1 VLGFWVAAGL
11 GHRRVWAALCSA
23 RSPPGARARG
33 GELAGVLGVRWR
45 RENRGRGGRKGRTG
59 ADRSDPTV
67 REREREV
74 GRGASAEGSWAGAR
88 PTRGKRKKE
97 GRAGPEGGEREMSGP
112 AGWAPFHSLSFSTL
126 HQIKQFYLNSNTI

>member
-1 VLGFWVAAGL
+1 
-11 GHRRVWAALCSA
+11 
-23 RSPPGARARG
+23 
-33 GELAGVLGVRWR
+33 
-45 RENRGRGGRKGRTG
+45 
-59 ADRSDPTV
+59 V
-67 REREREV
+67 RERENSADTRARLIRQREE
-74 GRGASAEGSWAGAR
+74 GREERACAEGNWAGAR